1 MFRHDIGRHQL
12 YEEQQ
17 TGRGDDQMIKITRSL
32 E

>member
-17 TGRGDDQMIKITRSL
+17 TGRGDQMIKITRSL